1 MLQVGSTSKTM
12 PEVKKKK
19 GRYKGHILCDSIY
32 MKHTEQE
39 NLSRYKA
46 YQRDKWDMERG
57 EQRVITHSI
66 WEVFMVWGKSFDT
79 KKS

>member
-1 MLQVGSTSKTM
+1 
-12 PEVKKKK
+12 
-19 GRYKGHILCDSIY
+19 